1 MISGPD
7 PTREARDPLRIVFMG
22 TPDFAATVL
31 RRVADW
37 PGGQMIAAYC
47 QPDRPAGRGRALQPP
62 AVKSL
67 ALSLGIPV
75 FQPFNF
81 RDEADRRDLAALRP
95 DVLVVAAYGLI
106 LPQSVLDIPRLGP
119 FNVHASLLPRL
130 RGAAPIQR
138 AIMQGDSVT
147 GITIMRMEAGLDSG
161 PMLAQRALGIGLSD
175 TAESLSRELAD
186 LGGRL
191 MVEEL
196 ERLAAGQPSPA
207 IPQDAARVTYAAKLS
222 KADGRICWNAPAH
235 VVHAHLRGVTPW
247 PGGQTTFLAPG
258 RDPLPVLVSPGEVE
272 AISPAGTG
280 PACSAD
286 ARPDT
291 PSDIQSDARHEGR
304 PAPGTILGLEEGRLV
319 VACSDATYRIATLKP
334 AGGRPMDAAAFWN
347 GYCRNRADMLR
358 FGEPDGSASR

>member
-1 MISGPD
+1 MIPA
-7 PTREARDPLRIVFMG
+7 PAREARDPLRIVFMG
-22 TPDFAATVL
+22 TPDFAAAVL

-37 PGGQMIAAYC
+37 PGGQAIAAYC

-75 FQPFNF
+75 FQPLNF
-81 RDEADRRDLAALRP
+81 REDVARRELAALCP

-130 RGAAPIQR
+130 RGAAPIQW

-147 GITIMRMEAGLDSG
+147 GITIMRMEAGLDAG
-161 PMLAQRALGIGLSD
+161 PMLAQRALGIGLDD
-175 TAESLSRELAD
+175 TADSLSRELAD

-207 IPQDAARVTYAAKLS
+207 IPQDAARATYAAKLS
-222 KADGRICWNAPAH
+222 KADGRIRWNAPAH

-258 RDPLPVLVSPGEVE
+258 RAPLPVLVSPGEAD
-272 AISPAGTG
+272 AIPPAGAN
-280 PACSAD
+280 PAGSPDARYD
-286 ARPDT
+286 ARPG
-291 PSDIQSDARHEGR
+291 ER
-304 PAPGTILGLEEGRLV
+304 PEPGTILGLAEGRLV
-319 VACSDATYRIATLKP
+319 VACSDASYRIATLKP

-347 GYCRNRADMLR
+347 GYCRNHADRLR
-358 FGEPDGSASR
+358 FAEPSAPDGAVSR

>member
-1 MISGPD
+1 MIPA
-7 PTREARDPLRIVFMG
+7 PAREARDPLRIVFMG
-22 TPDFAATVL
+22 TPDFAAAVL

-37 PGGQMIAAYC
+37 PGGQAIAAYC
-47 QPDRPAGRGRALQPP
+47 QPDRPAGRGRAL
-62 AVKSL
+62 
-67 ALSLGIPV
+67 GIPV
-75 FQPFNF
+75 FQPLNF
-81 RDEADRRDLAALRP
+81 REDVARRELAALCP

-147 GITIMRMEAGLDSG
+147 GITIMRMEAGLDAG
-161 PMLAQRALGIGLSD
+161 PMLAQRALGIGLDD
-175 TAESLSRELAD
+175 TADSLSRELAD

-207 IPQDAARVTYAAKLS
+207 IPQDAARATYAAKLS
-222 KADGRICWNAPAH
+222 KADGRIRWNAPAH

-258 RDPLPVLVSPGEVE
+258 RAPLPVLVSPGEAD
-272 AISPAGTG
+272 AIPPAGAN
-280 PACSAD
+280 PAGSPDARYD
-286 ARPDT
+286 ARPG
-291 PSDIQSDARHEGR
+291 ER
-304 PAPGTILGLEEGRLV
+304 PEPGTILGLAEGRLV
-319 VACSDATYRIATLKP
+319 VACSDASYRIATLKP

-347 GYCRNRADMLR
+347 GYCRNHADRLR
-358 FGEPDGSASR
+358 FAEPSAPDGAVSR